1 MKGVDDAGLE
11 EQDRRY
17 LETIISVFSGGP
29 AGVQAVGH
37 TLNIPADTLEDEV
50 EPFLLREG
58 FIQRTPRGR
67 MVTAKALAHLGVSQ
81 RSKGKSTKTRPVP
94 PEDQLELF

>member
-1 MKGVDDAGLE
+1 MIRVIIDAINKIGNTNHL
-11 EQDRRY
+11 RWNKR
-17 LETIISVFSGGP
+17 SFNH
-29 AGVQAVGH
+29 GH

-67 MVTAKALAHLGVSQ
+67 MVTAKALAHLGISQ
-81 RSKGKSTKTRPVP
+81 KSRGKPSKSKLDSPD
-94 PEDQLELF
+94 DQLELF